1 MDFSRSDAKLAYGE
15 PGRKTPKL
23 VGVKDVAEAEEILK
37 EFRAQLFDELDE
49 IKREL
54 GLAA

>member
-23 VGVKDVAEAEEILK
+23 VGVKNVAEAEEILK